1 MSYLAA
7 IYPETAAILGYC
19 RGEAIYSRDCV
30 HLVSFLFLFLFHICF
45 FSCVDL
51 FCFVCFDFVLLFVF
65 VFFFG
70 GGGEGRSGVR
80 RVFGAFQ
87 NVENPERT
95 FTYTQW
101 YSK

>member
-1 MSYLAA
+1 MCPLFMSYLAA

-19 RGEAIYSRDCV
+19 RGEAIYSRECV
-30 HLVSFLFLFLFHICF
+30 HLVSFLFLFHICF
-45 FSCVDL
+45 FLFLICFG
-51 FCFVCFDFVLLFVF
+51 FCFFFL
-65 VFFFG
+65 FFFLG
-70 GGGEGRSGVR
+70 GGGRVR
-80 RVFGAFQ
+80 RVLGAFQ